1 MSGEDEQ
8 EYFADGITE
17 DVIAS
22 LSKYHS
28 FFVIARNTSF
38 TFKGRS
44 IDVKEVAAQLGVRY
58 VLEGSVRK
66 AGTRIRITAQLIE
79 GMSGNHIWAEKFDR
93 HLEDIFDVQDEITQ
107 TIVGV
112 IGPEISSHERKRAA
126 QQRPGSLGAWGVM
139 QQGLHKLWLLDV
151 ASLEA
156 SIKLFQRA
164 LGMDPNLAQLHS
176 HLSFALEQMSHSGQ
190 GENDKDL
197 MRAAQLHANRAIEI
211 DENDPLSHAVLAR
224 IFGNERRYGDA
235 IFEAKIA
242 IELNPNYGVAHH
254 VLSAV
259 YFWADRSAES
269 IEAANQAIRLSPK
282 DPFMPLV
289 LSIRGQMTIRSGGD
303 IDAALADVRR
313 AVRLP
318 NADYRTWL
326 LCALV
331 CMEAGF
337 PDEAQ
342 RGAKR
347 VLELRPDFTTRRFR
361 EQWYPG
367 IADSLM
373 DDNVRICE
381 AMGLP

>member
-1 MSGEDEQ
+1 M
-8 EYFADGITE
+8 
-17 DVIAS
+17 
-22 LSKYHS
+22 
-28 FFVIARNTSF
+28 
-38 TFKGRS
+38 
-44 IDVKEVAAQLGVRY
+44 GVRD

-79 GMSGNHIWAEKFDR
+79 GMSGNHIWAEKFER
-93 HLEDIFDVQDEITQ
+93 HFEDLFDVQDEITQ

-112 IGPEISSHERKRAA
+112 IGPEISSHERKRAT
-126 QQRPGSLGAWGVM
+126 QRCPGSLGAWGVM
-139 QQGLHKLWLLDV
+139 QQGLHKLWRSDV

-156 SIKLFQRA
+156 SIKPFQRA
-164 LGMDPNLAQLHS
+164 LGKDPNLAQLHS
-176 HLSFALEQMSHSGQ
+176 HLSFWLEQMSHSGQ

-197 MRAAQLHANRAIEI
+197 MHAAQLHANRAIEI

-224 IFGNERRYGDA
+224 FFGNERRYDDA

-242 IELNPNYGVAHH
+242 IELNPNYGMAHH

-259 YFWADRSAES
+259 YFWADRCAES

-282 DPFMPLV
+282 DPFIPLAQ
-289 LSIRGQMTIRSGGD
+289 SIRGQMTIRSGGD
-303 IDAALADVRR
+303 IDAALAEARR

-331 CMEAGF
+331 CMETSF

-342 RGAKR
+342 RSAKR
-347 VLELRPDFTTRRFR
+347 ALEQHPDFTTRRFC
-361 EQWYPG
+361 EQRYSG